1 MRKPLKL
8 LKQCSSS
15 KEWHFLHLD
24 LSDRQYHG
32 TMHLFRNIYT
42 AYLQP
47 SFFQQHLTD
56 SVTKQQ
62 YVTPARETSGDNQP
76 AEILCCRHL
85 CAGLKNIMSNT
96 TSIQLQCCQLIWD
109 EPSRPNRSKSDP
121 CRNVAL
127 VLEKWWWFSA
137 FTEVLYNCPFNF
149 NRTKILL
156 SASLQLPWNITCS
169 QEAELSLVCLAYY
182 GETGLLNQ
190 ESMCSKLLKIN

>member
-1 MRKPLKL
+1 MN
-8 LKQCSSS
+8 
-15 KEWHFLHLD
+15 

-32 TMHLFRNIYT
+32 TMHLFRNIYA

-47 SFFQQHLTD
+47 SFFQQQLTD

-76 AEILCCRHL
+76 AESPCCRHL
-85 CAGLKNIMSNT
+85 CAGLKNIMNNT
-96 TSIQLQCCQLIWD
+96 PSIRLHCCQLIRD
-109 EPSRPNRSKSDP
+109 EPSRPNGSKSEP
-121 CRNVAL
+121 CRNVAP
-127 VLEKWWWFSA
+127 VLEKRWHFSA
-137 FTEVLYNCPFNF
+137 FTQVLYNCQFNF

-169 QEAELSLVCLAYY
+169 QEAELSLVCLAYD
-182 GETGLLNQ
+182 GDTGLLNQ